1 MLLGLLLA
9 CGEAP
14 PADPIAETE
23 VGVEPAPGS
32 AETGAG
38 APGNPNG
45 LRAGHRAGGGSEEA
59 RGQGEGGDE
68 GGGDGLRL
76 STGDGRPLAVA
87 VPEPADPSLGLTPYE
102 VPLPAYLET
111 LPAPADNPLTH
122 AGVDLGRRLFYDPI
136 LSGSD
141 TISCATC
148 HHQERS
154 FADRRGVSVGESG
167 KPLARNTMALVNL
180 AWTAPYFWDGRVE
193 TLEDLVSQPI
203 EHPDE
208 MAEDMAH
215 LVSQLEGHPDYPG
228 RFEAAFP
235 GEGISQETLSK
246 AIGQFLRTLVS
257 FNSRADLIDSG
268 RVELSELE
276 MRGNQIMTGG
286 LPMGAPD
293 RVPDICDGC
302 HKHSAGVKDEASE
315 MGLFTISE
323 ARGNG
328 LPVLDG
334 DIGVGRFTGVAADEG
349 RFIVPSIRNL
359 SVTAPY
365 MHDGR
370 LADLDAV
377 LLHYNE
383 QMAASASLDEP
394 LARDGVPLRM
404 AMGPADRAAVVAM
417 LGVFTDEHFLENPAF
432 ADPGRGGP

>member
-1 MLLGLLLA
+1 M
-9 CGEAP
+9 
-14 PADPIAETE
+14 
-23 VGVEPAPGS
+23 
-32 AETGAG
+32 
-38 APGNPNG
+38 
-45 LRAGHRAGGGSEEA
+45 
-59 RGQGEGGDE
+59 
-68 GGGDGLRL
+68 
-76 STGDGRPLAVA
+76 PLPQA
-87 VPEPADPSLGLTPYE
+87 ADPSLGLTPYV
-102 VPLPAYLET
+102 VPLPAYMET

-122 AGVDLGRRLFYDPI
+122 AGVDLGRRLFYDPV

-141 TISCATC
+141 TISCASC

-193 TLEDLVSQPI
+193 TLEDLVPQPI

-208 MAEDMAH
+208 MAEDMVH
-215 LVSQLEGHPDYPG
+215 LMSQLEGHPDYPG

-276 MRGNQIMTGG
+276 MRGNEIMTGG

-302 HKHSAGVKDEASE
+302 HKHSAGVKGGDSE
-315 MGLFTISE
+315 MGLFTVSE
-323 ARGNG
+323 PRGNG
-328 LPVLDG
+328 LPLVDG
-334 DIGVGRFTGVAADEG
+334 DLGVGRFTGVAADEG

-370 LADLDAV
+370 LDDLDAV

-404 AMGPADRAAVVAM
+404 AMGPEDRAAVVAM